1 MMNFHTIFFDE
12 KFWEDPNVFR
22 PERFLDDNG
31 HVIKSKE
38 ERILAF
44 GSGRL
49 QNHFHSTIELV
60 F

>member
-22 PERFLDDNG
+22 PERFLDGNG
-31 HVIKSKE
+31 RIIKNKE

-44 GSGRL
+44 GSGKVRKEFPL
-49 QNHFHSTIELV
+49 FNY
-60 F
+60 